1 MGVEIAM
8 QISKNIAFPLLPGLI
23 GVLFLI
29 TTAVE
34 GKSGEYLYGE
44 YGSDSSDTYDSEDII
59 YEGEED
65 IYYGDTLDE
74 TTLPGL
80 AEETDQAGIIDDTTL
95 PSLAEETDQAGPLD
109 DTTLPGLAEETD
121 QAGPLDDTTLPGLP
135 EETDQAGIMDDTTLP
150 RLAEKT
156 DLKTKFK
163 DNMRA
168 VNEHLEQTLK
178 STKLANGN

>member
-59 YEGEED
+59 YEGEDD

-109 DTTLPGLAEETD
+109 E
-121 QAGPLDDTTLPGLP
+121 TTLPGLP
-135 EETDQAGIMDDTTLP
+135 EETDQAGIVDDTTLP
-150 RLAEKT
+150 SLAEKT

-163 DNMRA
+163 DNVRA

-178 STKLANGN
+178 LTKLANGN

>member
-1 MGVEIAM
+1 M

-80 AEETDQAGIIDDTTL
+80 AEETDQAGPLDETTL
-95 PSLAEETDQAGPLD
+95 PSLAEETDQAGIAD
-109 DTTLPGLAEETD
+109 DTTLPS
-121 QAGPLDDTTLPGLP
+121 
-135 EETDQAGIMDDTTLP
+135 
-150 RLAEKT
+150 LAEKT
-156 DLKTKFK
+156 ELKTKFK
-163 DNMRA
+163 DNMRN

-178 STKLANGN
+178 LTKLANGN

>member
-80 AEETDQAGIIDDTTL
+80 AEETDQAGI
-95 PSLAEETDQAGPLD
+95 LD

-121 QAGPLDDTTLPGLP
+121 QAGPLDDTTLPS
-135 EETDQAGIMDDTTLP
+135 
-150 RLAEKT
+150 LAEKT

-178 STKLANGN
+178 LTKLANGN

>member
-80 AEETDQAGIIDDTTL
+80 PEETDQAGIMDDTTL
-95 PSLAEETDQAGPLD
+95 PSLAEETDQAGIVD
-109 DTTLPGLAEETD
+109 DTTLPSLAEE
-121 QAGPLDDTTLPGLP
+121 
-135 EETDQAGIMDDTTLP
+135 
-150 RLAEKT
+150 T

-178 STKLANGN
+178 LTKLANGN

>member
-1 MGVEIAM
+1 M

-80 AEETDQAGIIDDTTL
+80 AEETDQAGIMDDTTL
-95 PSLAEETDQAGPLD
+95 PSLAEETDQAGIAD
-109 DTTLPGLAEETD
+109 DTTLPS
-121 QAGPLDDTTLPGLP
+121 
-135 EETDQAGIMDDTTLP
+135 
-150 RLAEKT
+150 LAEKT
-156 DLKTKFK
+156 ELKTKFK
-163 DNMRA
+163 DNMRN

-178 STKLANGN
+178 LTKLANGN

>member
-34 GKSGEYLYGE
+34 GKPGEVLYEE

-59 YEGEED
+59 YEEHED

-95 PSLAEETDQAGPLD
+95 PSLAKETDQAGPLD
-109 DTTLPGLAEETD
+109 E
-121 QAGPLDDTTLPGLP
+121 TTLPGLP
-135 EETDQAGIMDDTTLP
+135 EETDQAGIVDDTTLP
-150 RLAEKT
+150 SLAEKT

-163 DNMRA
+163 DKMRTI
-168 VNEHLEQTLK
+168 NEHLEQTLK
-178 STKLANGN
+178 LTKLANGN

>member
-29 TTAVE
+29 TTEVE

-59 YEGEED
+59 YEDD

-80 AEETDQAGIIDDTTL
+80 AEETDQAGIMGDTTL
-95 PSLAEETDQAGPLD
+95 PGLAEETDQAGPLD

-121 QAGPLDDTTLPGLP
+121 QAGIVDDTTLPS
-135 EETDQAGIMDDTTLP
+135 
-150 RLAEKT
+150 LAEKT

-163 DNMRA
+163 DNVRA

-178 STKLANGN
+178 LTKLANGN

>member
-44 YGSDSSDTYDSEDII
+44 YGSDSSDTYDTDEDII
-59 YEGEED
+59 YEGEDD

-80 AEETDQAGIIDDTTL
+80 AEETDQAGIID
-95 PSLAEETDQAGPLD
+95 E
-109 DTTLPGLAEETD
+109 TTLPGLAEETD
-121 QAGPLDDTTLPGLP
+121 QAGPLDDTTLPSLA
-135 EETDQAGIMDDTTLP
+135 EETDQAGIVDDTTLP
-150 RLAEKT
+150 SLAEKT

-178 STKLANGN
+178 LTKLANGN

>member
-1 MGVEIAM
+1 M

-34 GKSGEYLYGE
+34 GKSGEYIYGE

-59 YEGEED
+59 YEEHED

-95 PSLAEETDQAGPLD
+95 PSLAK
-109 DTTLPGLAEETD
+109 
-121 QAGPLDDTTLPGLP
+121 
-135 EETDQAGIMDDTTLP
+135 ETDQAGISDDTTLP
-150 RLAEKT
+150 SLAEKT
-156 DLKTKFK
+156 ELKTKFK
-163 DNMRA
+163 DNMRN

-178 STKLANGN
+178 LTKLANGN

>member
-8 QISKNIAFPLLPGLI
+8 QISKNIAFALLPGLI

-34 GKSGEYLYGE
+34 GKSGEYLHGE

-80 AEETDQAGIIDDTTL
+80 AEGTDQAGIIDDTTL
-95 PSLAEETDQAGPLD
+95 PS
-109 DTTLPGLAEETD
+109 
-121 QAGPLDDTTLPGLP
+121 
-135 EETDQAGIMDDTTLP
+135 
-150 RLAEKT
+150 LAEKT

-178 STKLANGN
+178 LTKLANGN